1 MTSYMNFVA
10 CNIWT
15 TQESFRMPRVN
26 LVSCPNDMYT
36 EIYGQILTQTIM
48 KFEDIIRQQKTC
60 LDCVLCIQIGLS
72 RKKYI
77 VYKEVCLSF
86 SGYVVHILK
95 DEQEDHLAMGI
106 TLPLI

>member
-1 MTSYMNFVA
+1 M
-10 CNIWT
+10 
-15 TQESFRMPRVN
+15 
-26 LVSCPNDMYT
+26 
-36 EIYGQILTQTIM
+36 TIM
-48 KFEDIIRQQKTC
+48 KFEDIIRQQNLKTC

-72 RKKYI
+72 QKKYI
-77 VYKEVCLSF
+77 VYKEVCVSF